1 MPVEGESHRIAK
13 KWITLTHN
21 LTESGN
27 MLIMTLGY
35 TQKTG
40 DQSLIKS
47 YVRLS
52 LDYIHL
58 Y

>member
-1 MPVEGESHRIAK
+1 MPVEGKSHRTAE
-13 KWITLTHN
+13 KWIMLTHN
-21 LTESGN
+21 LAESGN

-47 YVRLS
+47 YVCLS
-52 LDYIHL
+52 LDHIHL

>member
-1 MPVEGESHRIAK
+1 MPVEGQGHRTAEK
-13 KWITLTHN
+13 CITLTHD

-47 YVRLS
+47 YVRLG